1 MYVRCT
7 GMVTRRF
14 VLGALPAVA
23 VCSRLWS
30 QKNHSVLTD
39 AELTKNLVSAPG
51 PTFRV
56 VEKSFKRG
64 WTLIACGDMRF
75 TDPTNNKVTNPK
87 VRRWLVE
94 RIGAEHPDALLL
106 SGDVP
111 YDGSGVNDY
120 DVYHRETA
128 AWRERKLRVY
138 PAIGN
143 HELHGDEIR
152 EPKNWWQEFPEF

>member
-1 MYVRCT
+1 
-7 GMVTRRF
+7 MVSRRF

-30 QKNHSVLTD
+30 RKDHLVLTD
-39 AELTKNLVSAPG
+39 GELTKNLVSAPG

-56 VEKSFKRG
+56 VENSLKGG
-64 WTLIACGDMRF
+64 WTLIAYGDMRF
-75 TDPTNNKVTNPK
+75 TDPTNDKVTNPK

-111 YDGSGVNDY
+111 YDGSVVNDY
-120 DVYHRETA
+120 EVYRNETV
-128 AWRERKLRVY
+128 AW
-138 PAIGN
+138 
-143 HELHGDEIR
+143 
-152 EPKNWWQEFPEF
+152 